1 MSTVTKSSPADCA
14 VNIFPPIHM
23 VGSRSFS
30 SFIHFP
36 LLRTNLRGF
45 SISTPY
51 TFFGLRYV
59 LHKELK
65 NSDVTSLGRIVLP
78 KITVRDMFS
87 PDAWRMRYR
96 FWPNNKSRMYVLE
109 NTGDYIKKNGLS
121 CGDVVALYQ
130 DEYKQLKYILSR
142 SLMCISFEIITMNNR
157 HKQSS

>member
-14 VNIFPPIHM
+14 VIFPPIHM

-30 SFIHFP
+30 LFYSFSFA
-36 LLRTNLRGF
+36 
-45 SISTPY
+45 S
-51 TFFGLRYV
+51 YV

-78 KITVRDMFS
+78 KRESETYLPFLAVKEGIQITVRDMFS

>member
-14 VNIFPPIHM
+14 VIFPPIHM

-30 SFIHFP
+30 LLFIF
-36 LLRTNLRGF
+36 LC
-45 SISTPY
+45 
-51 TFFGLRYV
+51 FGLRYV

-142 SLMCISFEIITMNNR
+142 SLMCISL
-157 HKQSS
+157 K